1 MKKNDTSKTTA
12 ASKEA
17 KTVKPKKAAQP
28 YEIGELDQYLFGHGT
43 HYEIYK
49 KMGAHKVTVDGVEGV
64 YFAVWAPHA
73 EKVSVVGE
81 FNGWEADADEME
93 RQEPAGIYT
102 RFVPGAKEGDM
113 YKFCIETMKGEKLY
127 KADPFANYSELR
139 PGNASRVAD
148 ISHFT
153 WSDDA
158 WMEAREKWDNTKNPM
173 SVYEVHMG
181 SWMRHPCR
189 EDEGFYTYRDF
200 AVSVTEYVKKMGY
213 THVEL
218 MGIAEHPFD
227 GSWGYQVTGYYAPT
241 SRYGTPED
249 FAYLVNYLHKNK
261 IGVILDWVPAHFPRD
276 AHGLADFDGTPTFE
290 YADPRRGEHPD
301 WGTKIF
307 DLGKSE
313 VENFLIANA
322 LFWIE
327 HYHVDGLRVDA
338 VASMLYLDYGK
349 QDGQWVANKY
359 GGNENLEAIEFF
371 KHLNSVVL
379 GRNHGAVMI
388 AEESTAW
395 PKVTGVP
402 EEDGLGFSIKWNM
415 GWMHDFTEY
424 MKLDPLFRK
433 NAHYMMTFSME
444 YAYSEN
450 YILVLSHDEVVHL
463 KCSMLNKMPGLGFDK
478 FANLKAAY
486 AFMIGHPGKKLL
498 FMGQDFAQLR
508 EWSEERELDW
518 FLLAEQPHQQI
529 QNWVQE
535 LLHLYRK
542 NKALYEMDTDE
553 KGFEWINKDDIF
565 RSIFSFVRYSKDRKR
580 NLLFVCNFTPMERE
594 DYRVGVPRGK
604 QYKLILNSD
613 DERYGGTGGERPLMY
628 KAVKKECDGQKYSFA
643 YPLPPYGVAVFE
655 F

>member
-1 MKKNDTSKTTA
+1 MSERKKK
-12 ASKEA
+12 
-17 KTVKPKKAAQP
+17 P
-28 YEIGELDQYLFGHGT
+28 YEIGDLDQYLFGQGN
-43 HYEIYK
+43 HYDLYK
-49 KMGAHKVTVDGVEGV
+49 KMGAHLVSDGKKKGV

-73 EKVSVVGE
+73 EAVSVVGD
-81 FNGWEADADEME
+81 FNGWEIEANPME
-93 RQEPAGIYT
+93 REEPLGIYT
-102 RFVPGAKEGDM
+102 CFIPGLEKNTL
-113 YKFCIETMKGEKLY
+113 YKYCIKTYTGEHIF
-127 KADPFANYSELR
+127 KADPFANYAELR
-139 PGNASRVAD
+139 PGTASRVTD
-148 ISHFT
+148 IEHLKWT
-153 WSDDA
+153 DTQ
-158 WMEAREKWDNTKNPM
+158 WMEKRKTWKHEQEPM
-173 SVYEVHMG
+173 SIYEVHIG
-181 SWMRHPCR
+181 SWKRHPGR
-189 EDEGFYTYRDF
+189 EDEGFYSYREF
-200 AVSVTEYVKKMGY
+200 AKEIVKYVKDMGY
-213 THVEL
+213 THIEII
-218 MGIAEHPFD
+218 GIAEHPFD

-249 FAYLVNYLHKNK
+249 FAWMINYLHRNK

-290 YADPRRGEHPD
+290 YADPRKGEHPD

-307 DLGKSE
+307 DYGKNE
-313 VENFLIANA
+313 VRNFLIANA

-327 HYHVDGLRVDA
+327 HFHVDGLRVDA

-359 GGNENLEAIEFF
+359 GGNKNLEAIDFF

-379 GRNHGAVMI
+379 GRNPGALMI

-395 PKVTGVP
+395 PKVTGDV
-402 EEDGLGFSIKWNM
+402 EDDGLGFSLKWNM

-424 MKLDPLFRK
+424 MKLDPYFRK
-433 NAHYMMTFSME
+433 DNHNLMTFAMS

-478 FANLKAAY
+478 YANLKVAY
-486 AFMIGHPGKKLL
+486 AFMTGHAGKKLL

-518 FLLAEQPHQQI
+518 YLLEEKEHQAI
-529 QNWVQE
+529 QNWYRD
-535 LLHLYRK
+535 LLHLYRSH
-542 NKALYEMDTDE
+542 KALYEMDQSWE
-553 KGFEWINKDDIF
+553 GFEWINADDAY
-565 RSIFSFVRYSKDRKR
+565 RSIFSFMRHSKGSKR
-580 NLLFVCNFTPMERE
+580 NLLFVCNFTPMERS
-594 DYRVGVPRGK
+594 DYRVGVPRKK

-613 DERYGGTGGERPLMY
+613 DVQYGGKGEKRPLIY
-628 KAVKKECDGQKYSFA
+628 KAEKQECDGRPYSFA